1 MTLPT
6 LRTERLLLRAFTPA
20 DAARVQELAGSRDVA
35 STTMTM
41 PHPYEDGMAEAWIA
55 GHAAAWDARKRLT
68 LAVTTASDGVVGA
81 IGLSLVPEHRRAEVG
96 YWIGVPYWNRGYAT
110 EAAAAVLAYAFGELA
125 IHCVVARHFARNPSS
140 GRVMRKLG
148 MRHEGTLR
156 EHVWRWDR
164 FESLE
169 CYAILEDEWRARSA

>member
-1 MTLPT
+1 MPLPT
-6 LRTERLLLRAFTPA
+6 LRTERLVLRAFTLA

-35 STTMTM
+35 ATTMTM

-68 LAVTTASDGVVGA
+68 LAVTTASDGLVGG
-81 IGLSLVPEHRRAEVG
+81 IGLTVVAEHRHAEVG
-96 YWIGVPYWNRGYAT
+96 YWIGVPFWNRGYAT
-110 EAAAAVLAYAFGELA
+110 EAAAAVFAYAFGELSL
-125 IHCVVARHFARNPSS
+125 HRVVARHFTRNASS

-148 MRHEGTLR
+148 MTHEGTLR
-156 EHVWRWDR
+156 DHVRRWDR
-164 FESLE
+164 FETLE